1 MVSQSLVIGANGGIG
16 TRNLS
21 HPQPSV
27 TLSSAQV
34 LTKQS
39 DKDAIKR
46 DAIKRICDTDARDI
60 QKVGAN
66 NLNLNHLY
74 CESLLKQAD
83 RSFWSALVAAVVG
96 LVFFFGAA
104 AFLILSKQ
112 DTGQLAVISSLGT
125 AIVACVSGTSF
136 YLYRYTMGHFEA
148 FHLCLA
154 RTEIVLLENSVCR
167 QIEDVTRRDAAY
179 ASVVANME
187 KLIFLITAGQ
197 STAQDT
203 VNNGNEEQDMGGNP
217 D

>member
-1 MVSQSLVIGANGGIG
+1 MVSQNLVAGTNGVIG
-16 TRNLS
+16 TRNPP

-27 TLSSAQV
+27 TLPSAQV
-34 LTKQS
+34 LAKQS
-39 DKDAIKR
+39 AKDAIKR
-46 DAIKRICDTDARDI
+46 DAIKRIYDTDARDI
-60 QKVGAN
+60 QKVGAA
-66 NLNLNHLY
+66 NLNLNNLY

-104 AFLILSKQ
+104 AFLMLSKQ
-112 DTGQLAVISSLGT
+112 DTGQSVVISSLGT

-136 YLYRYTMGHFEA
+136 YLYRYTMGHFKA

-187 KLIFLITAGQ
+187 KLIFLITASQ
-197 STAQDT
+197 STTQDM
-203 VNNGNEEQDMGGNP
+203 VNNGKEEQDTGGNP